1 MEQSSVRLAGDSNI
15 LSISVVRCKDC
26 HSEYEVHLKKKKLI
40 LEFVCRV
47 WKQLSSRLKAVQLV
61 TWPESRACHLQE
73 NSLKLKDTAV
83 SFSLDEKF
91 CLMLVISV
99 ICKFK

>member
-1 MEQSSVRLAGDSNI
+1 MIPISCLFQLLGVKIVI
-15 LSISVVRCKDC
+15 LNMKFI
-26 HSEYEVHLKKKKLI
+26 LKKKLI